1 MRATREARRPCGT
14 FLGRAAELAAVL
26 SLALSGACGPTGGP
40 GTTQQPARVV
50 TATQSRLLGFQANAG
65 FSQHQGDSKDLCPF
79 VPPLLPAGLS
89 YSVDVSG
96 TADVRAAMGAD
107 FTFSYDKDAVAPGAT
122 LPVSVAYTPKPGGS
136 PNFRIHLPVTF
147 TVQGCVKDCF
157 LPDLCDTIT
166 VNCDFEAGPTDFAAP
181 LDGDA
186 PVTVPVSS
194 CTVSL
199 NVLGVVDVGSA
210 HVEGTITLAPV
221 PVGSPGIGGAASAF
235 SVSGP
240 ASGPILPLLQWGAA
254 GQVQTASLALANPLP
269 GAANVTL
276 SLSPVFHWLATS
288 GDLRLVINLSGIF
301 HDVGIGDPSPIT
313 LFSGNLGPIYSTIGL
328 DTEVSDAVKS
338 AIGFDPGFGAAIAG
352 GNVPIPLT
360 DPQVE
365 QIGLGTP
372 PTFGSV
378 VFALSTDVTPPTTVA
393 SLVPPATPFGWND
406 SSVTVML
413 TASDPGGSGVAS
425 ISYAAAG
432 AQVIPPTTVPGASAS
447 VVVSA
452 PGITTVT
459 FHATDAAGNVEAD
472 QTLVVRIDEQAPTIT
487 IVQPAATSYT
497 HSSTLTLDYQ
507 VADAG
512 GSGLD
517 VVTVLLDGSPTLAG
531 HGLASGQSVDL
542 LTELSLGA
550 HVFSISATDRAGNA
564 SSQSV
569 TFQIVVTPDSIKA
582 DVNQFLSSGA
592 IKNAGL
598 ANSLLAK
605 LDAAAAARA
614 RGQCNVAAN
623 IYQAFIHEVAAQSGK
638 GIDAVA
644 AAILIA
650 DAQYL
655 IAHCP

>member
-1 MRATREARRPCGT
+1 MRATQEARRPRGT
-14 FLGRAAELAAVL
+14 HLGRAARAAAVMHLALAA
-26 SLALSGACGPTGGP
+26 ACGPAGGP
-40 GTTQQPARVV
+40 GSTRQAARVV
-50 TATQSRLLGFQANAG
+50 TATQSRLLGFQADAG

-79 VPPLLPAGLS
+79 VPPGLPAGLS
-89 YSVDVSG
+89 YSLDVSG
-96 TADVRAAMGAD
+96 AADVRVAMGAD

-122 LPVSVAYTPKPGGS
+122 LPVSVAYTPSPGGS

-147 TVQGCVKDCF
+147 KVQGCVKDCF

-166 VNCDFEAGPTDFAAP
+166 VTCGFDAGPTDFVAP
-181 LDGDA
+181 LDGDG
-186 PVTVPVSS
+186 PVAVPISS

-221 PVGSPGIGGAASAF
+221 PVGSLGIGGAASAI
-235 SVSGP
+235 SVTGP
-240 ASGPILPLLQWGAA
+240 ASGPLIPLLQWGAA
-254 GQVQTASLALANPLP
+254 GQVQTANLALANPLP
-269 GAANVTL
+269 GAASIAL
-276 SLSPVFHWLATS
+276 ALSPVVHWLATS
-288 GDLRLVINLSGIF
+288 GDLKLVINLSSIF
-301 HDVGIGDPSPIT
+301 HDVGIGDPSPVT
-313 LFSGNLGPIYSTIGL
+313 LFSGNLGPVYTAIGL
-328 DTEVSDAVKS
+328 DTEISNAVKS

-352 GNVPIPLT
+352 GQVPVPLT
-360 DPQVE
+360 DPQLE
-365 QIGLGTP
+365 SIGLGTP

-378 VFALSTDVTPPTTVA
+378 VFALSTDVTPPATVA
-393 SLVPPATPFGWND
+393 SLVPPPTPFGWND
-406 SSVTVML
+406 SAVTVML
-413 TASDPGGSGVAS
+413 TASDPGGTGVAS
-425 ISYAAAG
+425 ITYAATG
-432 AQVIPPTTVPGASAS
+432 AQIIAPTSVPGASAS
-447 VVVSA
+447 FVVSS

-472 QTLVVRIDEQAPTIT
+472 KTVVVRIDEQAPTIAV
-487 IVQPAATSYT
+487 IQPAATSYP
-497 HSSTLTLDYQ
+497 HSATLTLDYQ

-531 HGLASGQSVDL
+531 HGLASGQSIDL
-542 LTELSLGA
+542 LTEISLGA

-605 LDAAAAARA
+605 LGAAAAARA

-623 IYQAFIHEVAAQSGK
+623 IYQAFIQEVAAQSGK